1 MRSTQRDQTGYVVF
15 AGFVGGGPS
24 GSGIAE
30 NVPFTFTRTGTGD
43 YTLNFDAALAP
54 VVSLATSSGGQA
66 AIISASA
73 GALRVQTFNTTG
85 VITSS
90 SFWFSVTARKL

>member
-15 AGFVGGGPS
+15 AGFVGGANPS
-24 GSGIAE
+24 GSGIAG

-66 AIISASA
+66 AIIS
-73 GALRVQTFNTTG
+73 RVRERCGSRRSTQP
-85 VITSS
+85 
-90 SFWFSVTARKL
+90 A